1 MPELH
6 TFAGPTLYAM
16 LALCLLS
23 LGFMLRVLL
32 AFVAESRI
40 KPAKRLLSAAP
51 APGPTGRVSEQVF
64 DDVPMA
70 FAVRYS
76 AQFNWRHASADST
89 RGRTV

>member
-1 MPELH
+1 MPEPH

-32 AFVAESRI
+32 AFVAESRTE
-40 KPAKRLLSAAP
+40 PAKHLISVAP
-51 APGPTGRVSEQVF
+51 APGRTGRVSEQVF

-76 AQFNWRHASADST
+76 AQFNWRHATADST
-89 RGRTV
+89 RSRAV

>member
-1 MPELH
+1 MPESH
-6 TFAGPTLYAM
+6 TFVGPTLYAM
-16 LALCLLS
+16 VALCLLS

-40 KPAKRLLSAAP
+40 EPAKHLVSVAP
-51 APGPTGRVSEQVF
+51 APGRTGRATEQLF

-76 AQFNWRHASADST
+76 AQFNWRHATADST
-89 RGRTV
+89 RSRSV